1 LMSVGK
7 SLASG
12 MPLSAVVGRKE
23 IMEALG
29 PAANVYTT
37 AGNPVTAAAA
47 NATLDVIEE
56 EHLVER
62 SAKLGQKAKD
72 FFDQEQAK
80 YDFVGD
86 ARLYGLNGGISIVDP
101 ATGKGDVEAT
111 TKMMAKALS
120 NCSSVITSGGWK
132 RRIFPRRLMII
143 APSSKIRYI

>member
-1 LMSVGK
+1 M
-7 SLASG
+7 
-12 MPLSAVVGRKE
+12 
-23 IMEALG
+23 
-29 PAANVYTT
+29 
-37 AGNPVTAAAA
+37 TAAAA

-80 YDFVGD
+80 HDFVGD

-111 TKMMAKALS
+111 TKLMYRIFELGAIIISLRG
-120 NCSSVITSGGWK
+120 NILRFQPPLVITEEQLDKAFAIIDQAFAELAAGKLSLPSNAEELGWE
-132 RRIFPRRLMII
+132 
-143 APSSKIRYI
+143 